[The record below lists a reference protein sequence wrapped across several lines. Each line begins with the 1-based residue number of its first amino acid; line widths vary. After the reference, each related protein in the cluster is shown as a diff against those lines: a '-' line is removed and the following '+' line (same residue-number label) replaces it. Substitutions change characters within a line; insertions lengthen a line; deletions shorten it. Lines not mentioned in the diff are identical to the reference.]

1 MYRCINNIV
10 IPYKID
16 MGSKGNIMPWHIFK
30 RLFKN
35 VTEEELKKDY
45 KRTYKIKNL

>member
-1 MYRCINNIV
+1 MAEMHAGTNKII

-16 MGSKGNIMPWHIFK
+16 MGSESNIMPWHIFK

-35 VTEEELKKDY
+35 ITEDELKKDY
-45 KRTYKIKNL
+45 